1 MLNYIVSKALLGVKL
16 ASLLDIIK
24 SEVSLLTNVKTT
36 TSLDNIKLAKVMFNP
51 PAPSKLNTSLIT
63 YLLNEHISALEI

>member
-36 TSLDNIKLAKVMFNP
+36 TSLNNIKLAKVTFNL
-51 PAPSKLNTSLIT
+51 PAPSKLNIFLIT
-63 YLLNEHISALEI
+63 YLLNKYISALEI